1 MPVVQGPVWFLSP
14 AGRATERLPRPSA
27 TAGGLHYRRS
37 MARRRR
43 DAPPPASRPLQEV
56 AAEARVLARAVDGLD
71 PADPAAGA
79 TVLAY
84 DAALVELCA
93 MLEIPE
99 RMFAERRRGQALS
112 ERARVEALVQEA
124 GVRLR

>member
-1 MPVVQGPVWFLSP
+1 M
-14 AGRATERLPRPSA
+14 
-27 TAGGLHYRRS
+27 
-37 MARRRR
+37 
-43 DAPPPASRPLQEV
+43 

-71 PADPAAGA
+71 PTDRHAGN

-99 RMFAERRRGQALS
+99 RIVAERRRGEALP
-112 ERARVEALVQEA
+112 EHARVEALVQEA